1 MTELYKGPLG
11 GRRFG
16 NPPKQLN
23 YHPIAL
29 REVMYYLYL
38 PVRMRMA
45 TSGLRLPENLRQV
58 LPLLYTADRAVT
70 DLQRDYAYTYVSARK
85 GFATPDNPLNRPG
98 WHCDGFGTDD
108 LNFIWWKGPGTRFA
122 VQDFHDI
129 SGDHSRSLLQF
140 GAQVNIPECIWKPA
154 PEHLYMIDPSVVHAT
169 PIIEAPGCM
178 REYVKISYSNEKY
191 NLENNSHNYLFDY
204 AWELH
209 SRESIRN
216 DPHNAQRDYK
226 K

>member
-1 MTELYKGPLG
+1 MQELHKGPLG
-11 GRRFG
+11 GRAFG
-16 NPPKQLN
+16 NMPKQLN
-23 YHPIAL
+23 YHTISL
-29 REVMYYLYL
+29 WEVMYYLYL
-38 PVRMRMA
+38 PVRMDSSRE
-45 TSGLRLPENLRQV
+45 LRLPMNVRQV
-58 LPLLYTADRAVT
+58 LSLVYTADKAVR
-70 DLQRDYAYTYVSARK
+70 DLQRTYAYTYLSARK

-122 VQDFHDI
+122 VQHFQDI
-129 SGDHSRSLLQF
+129 SDDHNRSLMQF
-140 GAQVNIPECIWKPA
+140 GAQVNPA
-154 PEHLYMIDPSVVHAT
+154 SVWSPPQEHLYMIDPSVVHAT